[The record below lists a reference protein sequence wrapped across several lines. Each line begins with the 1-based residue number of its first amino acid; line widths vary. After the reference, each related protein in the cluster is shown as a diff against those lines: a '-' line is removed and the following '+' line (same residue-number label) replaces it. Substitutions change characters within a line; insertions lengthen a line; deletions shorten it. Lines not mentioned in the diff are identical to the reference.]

1 MIQTSFIKKN
11 EQIVAVILDYMEYQ
25 RLKSIE
31 DDYKDYYEALQ
42 IKQTNTNW
50 VKHDD
55 LKKELGL

>member
-31 DDYKDYYEALQ
+31 DDYKDYYESAQ
-42 IKQTNTNW
+42 IKQTNTHW
-50 VKHDD
+50 FKHDD

>member
-1 MIQTSFIKKN
+1 MIQTSFIKEN
-11 EQIVAVILDYMEYQ
+11 EQIVAVIIDYMEYQ

-31 DDYKDYYEALQ
+31 DDYKDYYEASQ

-50 VKHDD
+50 LKHDD